1 MDARDERDEHE
12 QDEHEPDA
20 PEHDELPAPR
30 PAGGRL
36 VLVATPIGNLG
47 DLSPRAVEAL
57 AGADVCA
64 AEDTRRTGRL
74 LQHAGVRVPL
84 ISHHEHNED
93 ERAGVLLDRV
103 EAGEVVAVVTD
114 AGTPGLADPGFPIVR
129 QAVARGL
136 PIEAIPGPAAALQA
150 LLLSGLP
157 MDRFAFEGFLP
168 RKAGPRVR
176 RLAALVDDPR
186 TLIFYVAPHRAA
198 DDLGA
203 MAAVLGDRPAALAR
217 ELTKLHEEVW
227 RSPLADLAA
236 RAQAQGVR
244 GEVTVIVGGAVEEAA
259 VLDDAALVERVRG
272 LIAAGLDKKAA
283 IAQVASAAA
292 VPKKRV
298 YQAVLDAG

>member
-1 MDARDERDEHE
+1 MDTARRD
-12 QDEHEPDA
+12 
-20 PEHDELPAPR
+20 
-30 PAGGRL
+30 GGRL

-74 LQHAGVRVPL
+74 LQHAGIRVPL
-84 ISHHEHNED
+84 VSHHEHNED
-93 ERAGVLLDRV
+93 ARAGALLDRV
-103 EAGEVVAVVTD
+103 ERGEVVAVVTD

-129 QAVARGL
+129 EAVARGL
-136 PIEAIPGPAAALQA
+136 AIEAIPGPAAAIHA

-168 RKAGPRVR
+168 RKGGARAR
-176 RLAALVDDPR
+176 RLAVLADDDR
-186 TLIFYVAPHRAA
+186 TLVFYVAPHRAA
-198 DDLGA
+198 EDLGA
-203 MAAVLGDRPAALAR
+203 MAEALGPRPAALAR

-227 RSPLADLAA
+227 RAPLPDLAA
-236 RAQAQGVR
+236 RAAADGVR
-244 GEVTVIVGGAVEEAA
+244 GEVTVVVGGAVAEAGP
-259 VLDDAALVERVRG
+259 VDDGDLVDRVRELVATG
-272 LIAAGLDKKAA
+272 VAKKAA
-283 IAQVASAAA
+283 IAQVAEAAD

>member
-1 MDARDERDEHE
+1 MDTARRD
-12 QDEHEPDA
+12 
-20 PEHDELPAPR
+20 
-30 PAGGRL
+30 GGRL

-74 LQHAGVRVPL
+74 LQHAGIRVPL
-84 ISHHEHNED
+84 VSHHEHNED
-93 ERAGVLLDRV
+93 ARAGALLDRV
-103 EAGEVVAVVTD
+103 ERGEVFAFVTD

-129 QAVARGL
+129 EAVARGL
-136 PIEAIPGPAAALQA
+136 AIEAIPGPAAAIHA

-168 RKAGPRVR
+168 RKGGARAR
-176 RLAALVDDPR
+176 RLAVLADDDR
-186 TLIFYVAPHRAA
+186 TLVFYVAPHRAA
-198 DDLGA
+198 EDLGA
-203 MAAVLGDRPAALAR
+203 MAEALGPRPAALAR

-227 RSPLADLAA
+227 RAPLPDLAA
-236 RAQAQGVR
+236 RAAADGVR
-244 GEVTVIVGGAVEEAA
+244 GEVTVVVGGAVAEAGP
-259 VLDDAALVERVRG
+259 VDDGDLVDRVRELVATG
-272 LIAAGLDKKAA
+272 VAKKAA
-283 IAQVASAAA
+283 IAQVAEAAD